1 MAETEAGI
9 QSAILDY
16 LRLKGHFAVRVNTQG
31 VPMWSEGKVKTLR
44 GFRKSPMVGVA
55 DILGVKKGGQ
65 FFAIEVKKKGG
76 KPSPEQVQFLKEVEA
91 RGGIALVAY
100 SLDEVTN
107 LL

>member
-9 QSAILDY
+9 QKAILDY

-31 VPMWSEGKVKTLR
+31 VPMWNEGKRLK
-44 GFRKSPMVGVA
+44 GFRPSPMKGVA

-65 FFAIEVKKKGG
+65 FFAIEVKKSGG
-76 KPSPEQVQFLKEVEA
+76 KPSPEQVHFLKEIES

-100 SLDEVTN
+100 SLEEVTKI
-107 LL
+107 L

>member
-1 MAETEAGI
+1 MEPTEAQI
-9 QSAILDY
+9 QKAILDY
-16 LRLKGHFAVRVNTQG
+16 LKLKGHFAIRVNTQG
-31 VPMWSEGKVKTLR
+31 VPMWNEGGRMK
-44 GFRKSPMVGVA
+44 GFRPSPMKGVA